1 MNKEMMIEIER
12 AMVEAVSSVEEFGLK
27 FISTKM
33 ALSLQ
38 MVSKIDKERRL
49 TVSGYIRE
57 YEEVNQ
63 VSIPSEI
70 ILVLVLFYGNDT
82 DEWDP
87 KLISKCMELKSKTLT
102 QIAVGYRSSYGK
114 RIIDFGIFNWKLRIN
129 QWENNG
135 FMLGIRRVK
144 SNDDVPPTETWFTDG
159 GYESGYGFRIRP
171 SLTSLTGPEGYAYD
185 GKEYGVEPQNGSII
199 EMILDLENLT
209 LSYIIDGKDYGKA
222 FDVTEGKYRLALFLH
237 MVGDSLTLL

>member
-1 MNKEMMIEIER
+1 MNEERMIEIER
-12 AMVEAVSSVEEFGLK
+12 AMVEAVGSVEEFGLK

-114 RIIDFGIFNWKLRIN
+114 RIIDSGIFKWILKIN

-135 FMLGIRRVK
+135 FMLGLRTVK
-144 SNDDVPPTETWFTDG
+144 SNDDIPPTNTWFTEC
-159 GYESGYGFRIRP
+159 GYKNGYGFRIRP
-171 SLTSLTGPEGYAYD
+171 SLTSLTGPEGYAG
-185 GKEYGVEPQNGSII
+185 GKEYGVEPQNGAII
-199 EMILDLENLT
+199 EMILDLDNLT
-209 LSYIIDGKDYGKA
+209 LSYIIDGVDYGKA
-222 FDVTEGKYRLALFLH
+222 FDVTEGKFRLALFLH
-237 MVGDSLTLL
+237 KVGDSLTLL